1 MANSNLTQPGA
12 RLETKAAPARPVF
25 VPATDI
31 WDSDGRLILVAEI
44 PGVDADGIDIKVER
58 AVLTV
63 TARNRMTT
71 PDGYSLIHAE
81 YRDGDY
87 ERAFTLPAEIDV
99 EHIEATV
106 KDGLLTLVLP
116 KITPA
121 PARRITVKTAGATA

>member
-1 MANSNLTQPGA
+1 MLNNNLMPTGPRRSPA
-12 RLETKAAPARPVF
+12 KAEPSRPVF

-31 WDSDGRLILVAEI
+31 WDSDGRLTLVAEI
-44 PGVDADGIDIKVER
+44 PGVDPGGVDIDVDR
-58 AVLTV
+58 TVLTI
-63 TARNRMTT
+63 TARNRMT
-71 PDGYSLIHAE
+71 PPAGYSLVHAE

-116 KITPA
+116 KIAPA
-121 PARRITVKTAGATA
+121 PARHIAVKSA